1 MKPLVP
7 SDYYL
12 VITSCNGSP
21 VVNCPV
27 EQLDVLP
34 FVFPNSDVQ
43 DNCFMVSIC
52 EVMCVY
58 TVIIFQLHKRIVF
71 LYCPFVPLQSDMEYL
86 QYHLTTLKDIEL
98 LTGLRFFRN
107 IYIRDRVVIQTVQP
121 TAVWDLPAERA
132 TTRKVNNRIGKSDHI
147 PVEEVTAE

>member
-1 MKPLVP
+1 MKL
-7 SDYYL
+7 
-12 VITSCNGSP
+12 
-21 VVNCPV
+21 
-27 EQLDVLP
+27 
-34 FVFPNSDVQ
+34 
-43 DNCFMVSIC
+43 
-52 EVMCVY
+52 CVY
-58 TVIIFQLHKRIVF
+58 ILLLFFSYIKEFF
-71 LYCPFVPLQSDMEYL
+71 LYFPFVPLQSDMEYL

-107 IYIRDRVVIQTVQP
+107 VYIRDRVVIQTVQP